1 MEKGIIAAVSLYR
14 SSKYRQKVLTCLAG
28 KTMTPS
34 ELAKQVGIRLNHVSM
49 VLTGLKGAGLV
60 TCLNEHNKRG
70 RLYEL
75 TEMGRKV
82 VSHENGNS
90 N

>member
-1 MEKGIIAAVSLYR
+1 MIAPVALYR
-14 SSKYRQKVLTCLAG
+14 SSKYRQKVLSCLKG

-34 ELAKQVGIRLNHVSM
+34 EISEQVGIRLNLVSM
-49 VLTGLKGAGLV
+49 VLTKLKENGLA
-60 TCLNEHNKRG
+60 TCLNEQNKRG

-75 TEMGRKV
+75 TELGEKV